1 MQPLNFGLWIQ
12 SPRPWHLTSVSYSS
26 SFLLPTALWGC
37 KGWALLPF
45 LMEEASETSY
55 LSSLCPV
62 TYNKTQ
68 WSDTKAWR
76 GATELLVVYKGG
88 IKPMSMQKSVQQC
101 SSCQSMWII
110 QEFYKWLECMVFSE
124 KYCFKPLEDTE
135 ETGLD
140 LVNLKKK
147 IRKTLKCIK

>member
-37 KGWALLPF
+37 KWWALLPF

-76 GATELLVVYKGG
+76 GATELLVVYPGG

-101 SSCQSMWII
+101 SSCFIHNSQKTETTQMSINWWMDKSNVACLPRNIVW
-110 QEFYKWLECMVFSE
+110 QWKWMNCWPML
-124 KYCFKPLEDTE
+124 PH
-135 ETGLD
+135 G
-140 LVNLKKK
+140 
-147 IRKTLKCIK
+147 